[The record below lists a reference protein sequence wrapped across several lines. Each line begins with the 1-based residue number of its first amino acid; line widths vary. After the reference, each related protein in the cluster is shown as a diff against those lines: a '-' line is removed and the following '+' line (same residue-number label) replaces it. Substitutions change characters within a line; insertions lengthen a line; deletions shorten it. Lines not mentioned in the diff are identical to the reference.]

1 MVIKQQRVLLLVPP
15 HPQAFRQISQTS
27 NIYPIIYI
35 TAWDGLDCVE
45 RRVTEKHHTQDHNT
59 MTRQLLIPKQLI
71 LSSRLTISHFDF
83 QAEQHAGGSFT
94 SNYNNTLSVLLNS

>member
-15 HPQAFRQISQTS
+15 HPQAFRQVS
-27 NIYPIIYI
+27 IYPIIYI

-59 MTRQLLIPKQLI
+59 MTKPVAY
-71 LSSRLTISHFDF
+71 T
-83 QAEQHAGGSFT
+83 QAINPEFKADH
-94 SNYNNTLSVLLNS
+94 